1 MFFLTFYV
9 FGSCFRTLAVIL
21 VSDFFVGGIVRKV
34 ISLAKTIVQQL
45 PELHMGH
52 DRSCIRD
59 RFCTCTKKFSERWG
73 RGGGSCA
80 MLRSCTYTTKFNG
93 GSGGGWVGGGG
104 DEGGLDSCAM
114 LQVCCCRNEVYLEQM
129 LMFCIVW
136 LRWAFSLSLFVNIIF
151 FFFSFTSII
160 HLISSLART
169 SC

>member
-1 MFFLTFYV
+1 M

-45 PELHMGH
+45 PGLHMGH
-52 DRSCIRD
+52 DRSCIRGC
-59 RFCTCTKKFSERWG
+59 FCTCTKKFSERWG

-93 GSGGGWVGGGG
+93 GSGGGGG
-104 DEGGLDSCAM
+104 DKEGVVDSCAM

-129 LMFCIVW
+129 FMFCIVW
-136 LRWAFSLSLFVNIIF
+136 LRWAFSLSLSLSVCKYYFLFLF
-151 FFFSFTSII
+151 FYL
-160 HLISSLART
+160 HYSLNQ
-169 SC
+169 